1 MDWAVYP
8 GLKVSKSINKKPHIL
23 CWPKTKP
30 KTLLNVEQN
39 SALVVSLQLLIAYK
53 FYDNVMVALLI
64 TFINVKMYGVSHK
77 LH

>member
-8 GLKVSKSINKKPHIL
+8 GLKVSKSVNKKPHIL
-23 CWPKTKP
+23 CWPKT
-30 KTLLNVEQN
+30 LLNIEQN
-39 SALVVSLQLLIAYK
+39 SALAVSLQLLIAYK